1 LKKPNNITSR
11 TILQRI
17 RERYSEEELKERLFG
32 KEPNYNELNISR
44 RHLSADEWQRFKR
57 DFVEE
62 YGGEPV
68 QSTGMTHSEFLH
80 YIKTS
85 GDRENEQYS
94 RVRSL
99 RKILEDMDNESP

>member
-1 LKKPNNITSR
+1 MSNAKS
-11 TILQRI
+11 ILQRI
-17 RERYSEEELKERLFG
+17 RERYYSEELKERLFG

-44 RHLSADEWQRFKR
+44 RYLNADDWQEFKR
-57 DFVEE
+57 KFVDE

-85 GDRENEQYS
+85 GDRENEEYS
-94 RVRSL
+94 QSRSL
-99 RKILEDMDNESP
+99 RKILEELDKDSP